1 MPLQY
6 ICKICV
12 YIYIYKLWRKKEKK
26 EICYDVLLNMIYISE
41 RNVPTKWNFFDI
53 RLDYSFI
60 SMVVI
65 TFTRCCPHFRH
76 SPSLC
81 TEHVFF
87 RFIFISTRTWDN
99 KLTFRVEGTK
109 WNCSSPLYNCTYT
122 SLSLLCFISS
132 YLTMEQSHLP
142 LNWRTPCTSESF
154 HFVICC

>member
-1 MPLQY
+1 MRL
-6 ICKICV
+6 
-12 YIYIYKLWRKKEKK
+12 YIYKLWRKKEKK

-122 SLSLLCFISS
+122 SLSLLCLFHPTLQWNSLTCHLTGERHVHLSHFI
-132 YLTMEQSHLP
+132 L
-142 LNWRTPCTSESF
+142 
-154 HFVICC
+154 